1 MGYLLAFHPP
11 LSKFSPS
18 IYQFIMPYDNSSYDR
33 LRELELRRNMRQ
45 TGSSRPRRD
54 YQRRYPANTL
64 GPQEDVLERRKG
76 MKRNRVTIT
85 GATPRNRNLLLENLY
100 ILAALGLS
108 IWGLFSLTMYLL
120 TNS

>member
-1 MGYLLAFHPP
+1 
-11 LSKFSPS
+11 
-18 IYQFIMPYDNSSYDR
+18 MPYDNSSYDR

-76 MKRNRVTIT
+76 LKRNRVTIT
-85 GATPRNRNLLLENLY
+85 GTAPENRNLLLENLF
-100 ILAALGLS
+100 ILAALALS